1 MTTIPFGIYNY
12 LNRDN
17 YMETLNLLHYP
28 SIETTTT
35 TALISGPQVQ
45 LKNAL
50 SAIFPQPTEENQI
63 ISARRKLG
71 KTAKI
76 LTDEQ
81 IECMITDFQYLIDTW
96 LDEFECEVFGGKTL
110 KKLLGEKE
118 YANTK

>member
-1 MTTIPFGIYNY
+1 MTTIRIWIYTISNEI
-12 LNRDN
+12 D
-17 YMETLNLLHYP
+17 METLNLSHYP
-28 SIETTTT
+28 SVETTTT
-35 TALISGPQVQ
+35 TTLISSPQLQ
-45 LKNAL
+45 LENAL

-71 KTAKI
+71 ETAKT

-81 IECMITDFQYLIDTW
+81 IECMVTDFQYLIDTW

-110 KKLLGEKE
+110 KNLLGEKE

>member
-1 MTTIPFGIYNY
+1 
-12 LNRDN
+12 
-17 YMETLNLLHYP
+17 METQNLSHNP
-28 SIETTTT
+28 SEETTTT
-35 TALISGPQVQ
+35 TALTSSSQLQ

-50 SAIFPQPTEENQI
+50 NAIFPQPTEENQI

-71 KTAKI
+71 ETAKT

-81 IECMITDFQYLIDTW
+81 IECMVTDFQYLIDTW
-96 LDEFECEVFGGKTL
+96 LDEFEYEVFGGKTL

>member
-1 MTTIPFGIYNY
+1 
-12 LNRDN
+12 
-17 YMETLNLLHYP
+17 METQNLSHNP

-50 SAIFPQPTEENQI
+50 NAIFPQPTEENQI

-71 KTAKI
+71 ETAKT

-81 IECMITDFQYLIDTW
+81 IECMVTDFQYLIDTW
-96 LDEFECEVFGGKTL
+96 LDEFEYEVFGGKTL

>member
-1 MTTIPFGIYNY
+1 
-12 LNRDN
+12 
-17 YMETLNLLHYP
+17 METLNLLHYP
-28 SIETTTT
+28 SIETTT

-71 KTAKI
+71 ETAKT

-81 IECMITDFQYLIDTW
+81 IECMVTDFQYLIDTW

-110 KKLLGEKE
+110 KKLLGDKE
-118 YANTK
+118 YANTKQK